1 MRSMESPGRVRRAV
15 AVLALGAAGLLVC
28 IAVVAAAPLEE
39 LRASIKE
46 FTLDNGL
53 RFLVLEKPDAPV
65 FAYATCVDA
74 GGVCEVPGI
83 TGIAHMFEH
92 MAFKGTPT
100 VGGTNFGA
108 ERKAMAETDAA
119 WSAVLAERNKRF
131 AADSTRLGS
140 LMAEFRAAMEREKS
154 YVVQNDFD
162 RILETNGA
170 RNVNA
175 FTATDM
181 TCFMYSLP
189 SNRLELWA
197 RMEGDRLAQ
206 PVMREFYQERDVVRN
221 ERRIGESSPMQRLY
235 ENFLTTAFVA
245 HPYGN
250 GVIGHASDI
259 ESFSRRDAQA
269 FFDKYYVADNMT
281 VCIVGDVTIDQVRSL
296 AERYFRHVRVGPDPA
311 PVITVEPVH
320 RAEMRVT
327 AEEDANPVVMI
338 GWQCPAQADPDY
350 APMEL
355 VMEILGSGRSS
366 RLYDRLVKK
375 EQAATQVGAGTDM
388 PGSKYENLAVV
399 FAYVAADRDPAEA
412 EGMVYE
418 EVDRLIAEGP
428 TAEELQKVKTG
439 YIARVIRQ
447 LRQPQWLAIA
457 LASSDQILGDWRA
470 AFDHLGQ
477 IEAVTAADVQ
487 RLAQE
492 RLTQERRTVATLR
505 KKAAAEATERRS
517 S

>member
-1 MRSMESPGRVRRAV
+1 MKNTGSPGTRHRLAAAWIGIAIV
-15 AVLALGAAGLLVC
+15 AAALAAG
-28 IAVVAAAPLEE
+28 AAAAPLEE
-39 LRASIKE
+39 LRASVKE

-53 RFLVLEKPDAPV
+53 HFLVVEKPDAPV
-65 FAYATCVDA
+65 FSYATCVDA
-74 GGVCEVPGI
+74 GGVCEVTGT

-100 VGGTNFGA
+100 VGTSDYNA
-108 ERKAMAETDAA
+108 ERKAMAVTDAA
-119 WSAVLAERNKRF
+119 WDAYRAEKNKRF
-131 AADSTRLGS
+131 QADSTKLVE
-140 LMAEFRAAMEREKS
+140 LMATFRAAMEREKS

-189 SNRLELWA
+189 SNRAELWA

-206 PVMREFYQERDVVRN
+206 PVLREFYQERDVVRN
-221 ERRIGESSPMQRLY
+221 ERRIGESSPVQCLY
-235 ENFLTTAFVA
+235 DDFITTAFVA
-245 HPYGN
+245 HPYGY

-259 ESFSRRDAQA
+259 EAFSRRDAQA
-269 FFDKYYVADNMT
+269 FFDKYYVAPNMT
-281 VCIVGDVTIDQVRSL
+281 ICIVGDVTVDQVHKL
-296 AERYFRHVRVGPDPA
+296 AEQYFRHVRVGPNPP

-320 RAEMRVT
+320 HAELRVT
-327 AEEDANPVVMI
+327 SEGDANPTVII
-338 GWQCPAQADPDY
+338 GWQCPAQEDPDY

-366 RLYDRLVKK
+366 RLYERLVKK
-375 EQAATQVGAGTDM
+375 EQVASQVGAGTDT
-388 PGSKYENLAVV
+388 PGSKYENQAVV
-399 FAYVAADRDPAEA
+399 FVFIAAGRDPEEA
-412 EGMVYE
+412 EGMVYD
-418 EVDRLIAEGP
+418 EVDRLITEGP

-439 YIARVIRQ
+439 YVARTIRQ

-457 LASSDQILGDWRA
+457 LASSDQMLGDWRG

-477 IEAVTAADVQ
+477 IEAVTAADIQ
-487 RLAQE
+487 RLAKE
-492 RLTQERRTVATLR
+492 RLTKERRTVAML
-505 KKAAAEATERRS
+505 KKKTAGEEAGS
-517 S
+517 